1 MLIKRQMLGRIAAG
15 EVTLV
20 FRRWG
25 KAQVRAGGQL
35 RTAAGVLAIDAVDV
49 VGMAEIADEDAVR
62 AGFGTRDAL
71 LRSLEGPAGEIF
83 RVTLRYLQDDP
94 RTALAADDTFDD
106 KAARTLR
113 RRLAAIDARSPR
125 GAWTLDWLRLIAD
138 APGVAAGELAE
149 RIGAPKPLFKAGV
162 SRLKEF
168 GLTESLPLGYRV
180 SPRGAR
186 FLEWIAAQPAVET
199 TGDA

>member
-25 KAQVRAGGQL
+25 RAQVRAGGQL
-35 RTAAGVLAIDAVDV
+35 RTAAGVLAIDAVDM
-49 VGMAEIADEDAVR
+49 VGMAAIGEEDAAQ
-62 AGFGTRDAL
+62 AGFADRDAL

-83 RVTLRYLQDDP
+83 RIALRYLQDDP
-94 RTALAADDTFDD
+94 RTALAADDTFDE

-113 RRLAAIDARSPR
+113 RRLAAIDARSTR
-125 GAWTLDWLRLIAD
+125 GPWTLDWLRLIA
-138 APGVAAGELAE
+138 AEPGVAAGTLAE
-149 RIGAPKPLFKAGV
+149 RTGTPKPLFKAGV

-168 GLTESLPLGYRV
+168 GLTESLPLGYRI
-180 SPRGAR
+180 SPRGAH
-186 FLEWIAAQPAVET
+186 FLGWIAAQPAVET
-199 TGDA
+199 TGEE